1 MIRTLAATALLTAA
15 VLAVPQPALAA
26 DLNLTQYVN
35 PLVGTDDS
43 NSPNPVGGGAGGST
57 FPGATVPFG
66 MVQFSP
72 DTPTGSP
79 SGYRDRDRTIESFS
93 LTHFNGAGCPNN
105 EDLPILPI
113 TGNLGSSPGSAW
125 TSYASGY
132 TKTNETALPG
142 YYKNRLDKYGID
154 AELSATTRTGALR
167 LTYPATTTARVLI
180 NASRS
185 ATGDRDG
192 NVTITGNRVWG
203 EHTAGGFCGGRNLQ
217 DLLLDPLRPDPH
229 RGRHV
234 QGLHGHGRLDDHERD
249 QHRGCRHLRH
259 DQ

>member
-1 MIRTLAATALLTAA
+1 MLRTLASAVVLAAA
-15 VLAVPQPALAA
+15 VLSVPQAALAA
-26 DLNLTQYVN
+26 ADVDLVQYVN
-35 PLVGTDDS
+35 PFIGTDDS

-125 TSYASGY
+125 TSYASAY
-132 TKTNETALPG
+132 TKSNEVAQAG
-142 YYKNRLDKYGID
+142 YYANRLDKYGTGV
-154 AELSATTRTGALR
+154 ELGATKRTGAMR
-167 LTYPATTTARVLI
+167 
-180 NASRS
+180 
-185 ATGDRDG
+185 
-192 NVTITGNRVWG
+192 
-203 EHTAGGFCGGRNLQ
+203 
-217 DLLLDPLRPDPH
+217 
-229 RGRHV
+229 
-234 QGLHGHGRLDDHERD
+234 
-249 QHRGCRHLRH
+249 
-259 DQ
+259 